1 MYRCGN
7 CFCILVKRQCKSSLL
22 VRWSFRYKTSES
34 EARKNVQK
42 ESQNTKCASG
52 LSVSGKNEIGSTAFR
67 YPNDLAS
74 IETVPFT
81 LNCAAKHS
89 ERKDQGDFRLRYL
102 CCICTVLYVAALLY
116 CFASEAD
123 VKFRFPSVTKILDS
137 TRTAQSREALAS
149 WRNNMID
156 KHGKESFD
164 KLVSDRLKLGHAL
177 HEALTMQYLTLKTP
191 ADEVQ
196 LSKSAEPYWNSL
208 KPLLPSI
215 EELISRE
222 AWVNHSRLCYKG
234 RIDALLK
241 YKNRVVL
248 LELKTSDRL
257 KVNLDSMYDSPL
269 QLVAYAGA
277 LNSMPDYPKA
287 RITNAIII
295 VCYKDS
301 EATVF
306 ELDVRNGLVIAFDV
320 GNTDRKVSTGSSL
333 LLGYSFRCKSTGLDA
348 TKDVQKEPENI
359 KCGSDLSVEGK
370 MEWVALLFSIPTTSL
385 PSKLF
390 LPLGT
395 ARLSSQS
402 VKIMVQSRSF
412 SLSFCNFH
420 RSLGKATFT
429 SKSYFV
435 REKQITMAKN
445 GAKTTELANLARR
458 QLF

>member
-89 ERKDQGDFRLRYL
+89 ERKDQ
-102 CCICTVLYVAALLY
+102 
-116 CFASEAD
+116 EAD

-359 KCGSDLSVEGK
+359 KCVSQRLR
-370 MEWVALLFSIPTTSL
+370 FH
-385 PSKLF
+385 
-390 LPLGT
+390 
-395 ARLSSQS
+395 LSS
-402 VKIMVQSRSF
+402 SF
-412 SLSFCNFH
+412 HS
-420 RSLGKATFT
+420 
-429 SKSYFV
+429 
-435 REKQITMAKN
+435 E
-445 GAKTTELANLARR
+445 RR
-458 QLF
+458 G